1 MEYENPLVS
10 VGTVSNLLDLD
21 DNALTDTLSKY
32 DIVIVAVGGTDL
44 QRQFNYRFS
53 KIRNTAWFIY
63 NWLDAE
69 GKGAHALAMRYAHKG
84 CYNCLFYEN
93 GQSIARNKVSY
104 ADGTERVIGNGCGGS
119 FSPYGNN
126 VLVRNTSLVLS
137 VLQGILNG
145 SITQNTVASL
155 RNDFSTLESSIS
167 MVPVID
173 SDFAEER
180 CDICGHIR

>member
-1 MEYENPLVS
+1 M
-10 VGTVSNLLDLD
+10 
-21 DNALTDTLSKY
+21 
-32 DIVIVAVGGTDL
+32 
-44 QRQFNYRFS
+44 
-53 KIRNTAWFIY
+53 
-63 NWLDAE
+63 
-69 GKGAHALAMRYAHKG
+69 
-84 CYNCLFYEN
+84 
-93 GQSIARNKVSY
+93 SY